1 MLWLSTWVMAVN
13 TTVFAVEELVL
24 GHNFVIAGVNWAH
37 IIQIGASVTFLVMAA
52 LILAQILKLPRI
64 DPAWL
69 VGRLFFA
76 NPYRAYAAGQMFVV
90 ATGIVLAGAGV
101 IGANTIFGW
110 WPSDAV
116 GQDLGCEM

>member
-1 MLWLSTWVMAVN
+1 MAVN
-13 TTVFAVEELVL
+13 TSVFAVEQFVI
-24 GHNFVIAGVNWAH
+24 GHNFVVAGVNWPH
-37 IIQIGASVTFLVMAA
+37 IVQIGASVTFLVMAA
-52 LILAQILKLPRI
+52 FILAQVLKLPRI

-69 VGRLFFA
+69 VGRLFA
-76 NPYRAYAAGQMFVV
+76 ASPYRIYATGQMLTV
-90 ATGIVLAGAGV
+90 AVGIVLAGGGV